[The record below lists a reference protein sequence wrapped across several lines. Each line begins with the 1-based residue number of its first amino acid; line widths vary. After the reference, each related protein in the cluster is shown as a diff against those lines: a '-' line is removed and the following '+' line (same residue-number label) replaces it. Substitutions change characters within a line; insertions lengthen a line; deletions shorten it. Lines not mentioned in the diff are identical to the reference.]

1 MITLEKGFIQ
11 VYTGNGKGKSTAAI
25 GQIIRAAGFG
35 YKSFILMLM
44 KEFPYN
50 EIKIFELLKNFIS
63 FAQVGKDD
71 FVFRKELPSEFE
83 KQKIKNALLD
93 FTNKM
98 LSNEFDILVLDEIFV
113 SIYFGLT
120 TTEELK
126 NIINQKPKN
135 VELILTGRYC
145 PKEIIEIADLVTEM
159 KDVKHYYQ
167 KGILARRGIES

>member
-1 MITLEKGFIQ
+1 MEKGFIQ

-25 GQIIRAAGFG
+25 GLVIRAAGFG
-35 YKSFILMLM
+35 YKSYFLMLM

-71 FVFRKELPSEFE
+71 FVFRKELPSEDE
-83 KQKIKNALLD
+83 RLKIKNALDD
-93 FTNKM
+93 FVNKM
-98 LSNEFDILVLDEIFV
+98 LSNEFQILVLDEIFV
-113 SIYFGLT
+113 AIYFGLT
-120 TTEELK
+120 TTEELLK
-126 NIINQKPKN
+126 IINLKPKN

-145 PKEIIEIADLVTEM
+145 PKEIYEIADLVTEM
-159 KDVKHYYQ
+159 NEVKHYYQ

>member
-1 MITLEKGFIQ
+1 MKVLDKGFIQ

-50 EIKIFELLKNFIS
+50 EIKIFEQLKNFIS

-83 KQKIKNALLD
+83 KQKVANALAD

-98 LSNEFDILVLDEIFV
+98 LSNEYDILVLDEIFV
-113 SIYFGLT
+113 AIYFRLT
-120 TTEELK
+120 TTEELIR
-126 NIINQKPKN
+126 IIKQKPEN

-145 PKEIIEIADLVTEM
+145 PQEIIEIADLVTEM
-159 KDVKHYYQ
+159 NEIKHYYQ

>member
-1 MITLEKGFIQ
+1 MQKGFIQ

-25 GQIIRAAGFG
+25 GQVIRGAGFG
-35 YKSFILMLM
+35 LKSYVLMLM

-50 EIKIFELLKNFIS
+50 EIKIFEQLNNFIS

-71 FVFRKELPSEFE
+71 FVFRKELPSEIE
-83 KQKIKNALLD
+83 KQKIKDALTD

-113 SIYFGLT
+113 AIYFRLT
-120 TTEELK
+120 STEDLL
-126 NIINQKPKN
+126 NIIKHKPEN

-145 PKEIIEIADLVTEM
+145 PKEIIEIADIVTEM
-159 KDVKHYYQ
+159 KEIKHYYQ